1 MNSFTNKK
9 NKTKSNIF
17 WDGLEKTR
25 NKFSSLFNNET
36 INPEWFQ
43 EIEDSLILADAGP
56 LIAEKI
62 RIELENKVKSS
73 SKISDKNKAKEMLF
87 EIICNRLNQMKEKIN
102 NIEEISKINKDGLP
116 AIIMIVGVNGS
127 GKTTSIGKL
136 AYHFKNHGL
145 NVILAA
151 GDTFRAAAREQLIFW
166 GKENDINVIS
176 QIGGDP
182 ASVAFD
188 AVKSAIAKKAD
199 VLILD
204 TAGRL
209 PTQSHLMEE
218 LKKIKRVLS
227 KALPT
232 APNHTWLILDSNTG
246 QNAASQLKA
255 FDSAMNLT
263 GLILTKLDGSSK
275 GGFILSLNDSNQ
287 IPIRYIGLGE
297 KISDMSEFEPF
308 ELAKSFVG
316 HIEL

>member
-1 MNSFTNKK
+1 MNSFINKK
-9 NKTKSNIF
+9 NKTKSNVF

-25 NKFSSLFNNET
+25 NKFSSLFNNEK
-36 INPEWFQ
+36 ISSEWFQ

-62 RIELENKVKSS
+62 RKELENKVKSS
-73 SKISDKNKAKEMLF
+73 TKISDKNKAKEILF

-102 NIEEISKINKDGLP
+102 NIEEISKINKEGLP

-136 AYHFKNHGL
+136 AYNFKNHGL
-145 NVILAA
+145 NVMLAA

-166 GKENDINVIS
+166 GKKNDINVIS

-297 KISDMSEFEPF
+297 KISDISEFEPF

>member
-1 MNSFTNKK
+1 MNSFINKK
-9 NKTKSNIF
+9 NKTKSNVF

-36 INPEWFQ
+36 ISSEWFQ

-62 RIELENKVKSS
+62 RKELENKVKSS
-73 SKISDKNKAKEMLF
+73 TKISDKNKAKEILF

-102 NIEEISKINKDGLP
+102 NIEEISKINKEGLP

-136 AYHFKNHGL
+136 AYNFKNHGL
-145 NVILAA
+145 NVMLAA

-166 GKENDINVIS
+166 GKKNDINVIS

-297 KISDMSEFEPF
+297 KISDISEFEPF

>member
-1 MNSFTNKK
+1 MNSFINKK
-9 NKTKSNIF
+9 NKTKSNVF

-25 NKFSSLFNNET
+25 NKFSSLFNNEK
-36 INPEWFQ
+36 ISSEWFQ

-62 RIELENKVKSS
+62 RKELENKVKSS
-73 SKISDKNKAKEMLF
+73 TKISDKNKAKEILF

-102 NIEEISKINKDGLP
+102 NIEEISKINKEGLP

-136 AYHFKNHGL
+136 AYNFKNHGL
-145 NVILAA
+145 NVMLAA

-166 GKENDINVIS
+166 GKKNDINVIS

-246 QNAASQLKA
+246 QNATSQLKA

-297 KISDMSEFEPF
+297 KISDISEFEPF